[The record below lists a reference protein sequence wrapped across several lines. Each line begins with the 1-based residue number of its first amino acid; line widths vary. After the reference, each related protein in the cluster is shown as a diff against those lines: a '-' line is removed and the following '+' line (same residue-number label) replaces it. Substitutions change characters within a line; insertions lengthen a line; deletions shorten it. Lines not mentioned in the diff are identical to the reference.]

1 MMNSGLHH
9 IALNVTDVKA
19 ATEFYSKYFALI
31 EIPRPNIG
39 PGAWLQATDG
49 RQIHLREGEV
59 PEDNGQH
66 LAFLVE
72 DISEV
77 WKALTDAGIA
87 VTPPKAIGSALQSFL
102 HDPAGNRLEIHQ
114 LG

>member
-1 MMNSGLHH
+1 MNSGIHH

-19 ATEFYSKYFALI
+19 AKDFYTRFFSLV
-31 EIPRPNIG
+31 EVPRPTSRL
-39 PGAWLQATDG
+39 GAWLEAEDG
-49 RQIHLREGEV
+49 RQIHLRKGEV

-72 DISEV
+72 DINQAC
-77 WKALTDAGIA
+77 KTLTDAGVT
-87 VTPPKAIGSALQSFL
+87 VTPPNILGSAMQSFL
-102 HDPAGNRLEIHQ
+102 HDPSGNRLEIHQ